1 MKLDRSLGSRLGN
14 PARQFRQGY
23 SPDRSSTSQ
32 KGLGSIG
39 LSHQPS
45 LPLPIPLYNFSILG
59 KLGKDLGTKL
69 FTIHPLLLFIRLYS
83 SGQPQTKEDSGLKE
97 LEPLKLPGKLTA
109 FTGNVM
115 YPNEESAVWDV
126 NGMFTF

>member
-23 SPDRSSTSQ
+23 SPDRSSTGQ

-45 LPLPIPLYNFSILG
+45 LPLLILE

-69 FTIHPLLLFIRLYS
+69 FTIYPLLPFIRLYS